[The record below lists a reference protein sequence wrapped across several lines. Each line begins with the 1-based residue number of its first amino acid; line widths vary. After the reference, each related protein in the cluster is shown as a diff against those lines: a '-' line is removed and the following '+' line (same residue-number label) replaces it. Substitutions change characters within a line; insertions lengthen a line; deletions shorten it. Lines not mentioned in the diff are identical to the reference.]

1 MSRLTVF
8 PENRLNIKHNRV
20 LDAYFAERISKP
32 EYETVKETYTVKAG
46 DHLSKIAKKKK
57 TTVAKLKK
65 DNNLT
70 SNAIKVGDA
79 LIVEN
84 QKEKG
89 TKVNFK
95 RLNSAHL
102 GDEVYVLVKTDNL
115 HNYTV
120 AINVKQGKTET
131 PELHGNNS
139 SLLLQHDEGE
149 STLAKA
155 KIGAYAHDNSITNK
169 DDFIDWAIFKIT
181 LGSKD
186 NKKEQ
191 EALEKLPNKK
201 AFLFLLVDAH
211 SPNNIK
217 VAYNGTNPDKNGELD
232 QRSTPN
238 YWLDMDGNW
247 FELKKGCDCG
257 ENLNLKFECIRYGT
271 VYGPVYWGS
280 EKLADYKYWG
290 NLIKEKKV
298 TKEEKDILI
307 GMSENEGKLDSIQSY
322 DSEILTIGAMQKTIN
337 SEGKGEFPIQVQEFK
352 ESNLSKY
359 KELFEDCGWTV
370 EGDTMYY
377 KDPSKSDSSKITGK
391 QLKEKIREGF
401 KSTELKKKHKCKL
414 LEPIA
419 RASKDKDFQAKQ
431 VEDFISRLKNKV
443 LPIKPQ
449 KYNYKLEDYLKSKLG
464 KATVL
469 DHHINRPAY
478 VKPDFGKAL
487 DNFFIKKD
495 KEVEEFNKK
504 EKDKTKHKNKVSRN
518 PNDWE
523 NNHSTYEKSILDDYG
538 VNRRGTDMKGRY
550 HKMKNKF

>member
-217 VAYNGTNPDKNGELD
+217 VAYNGTNPDKNG
-232 QRSTPN
+232 
-238 YWLDMDGNW
+238 
-247 FELKKGCDCG
+247 
-257 ENLNLKFECIRYGT
+257 
-271 VYGPVYWGS
+271 
-280 EKLADYKYWG
+280 
-290 NLIKEKKV
+290 
-298 TKEEKDILI
+298 
-307 GMSENEGKLDSIQSY
+307 
-322 DSEILTIGAMQKTIN
+322 
-337 SEGKGEFPIQVQEFK
+337 
-352 ESNLSKY
+352 
-359 KELFEDCGWTV
+359 
-370 EGDTMYY
+370 
-377 KDPSKSDSSKITGK
+377 
-391 QLKEKIREGF
+391 
-401 KSTELKKKHKCKL
+401 
-414 LEPIA
+414 
-419 RASKDKDFQAKQ
+419 
-431 VEDFISRLKNKV
+431 
-443 LPIKPQ
+443 
-449 KYNYKLEDYLKSKLG
+449 
-464 KATVL
+464 
-469 DHHINRPAY
+469 
-478 VKPDFGKAL
+478 
-487 DNFFIKKD
+487 
-495 KEVEEFNKK
+495 
-504 EKDKTKHKNKVSRN
+504 
-518 PNDWE
+518 
-523 NNHSTYEKSILDDYG
+523 
-538 VNRRGTDMKGRY
+538 
-550 HKMKNKF
+550 